1 MIQILGITMRDSSA
15 WIRKMDLVLFT
26 CVMATNLADA
36 LLKIWFKAMEH
47 SQIGMAKEY
56 LEFGIKMF
64 SRNFEFFNN
73 SYHFIF

>member
-36 LLKIWFKAMEH
+36 LLKI
-47 SQIGMAKEY
+47 
-56 LEFGIKMF
+56 
-64 SRNFEFFNN
+64 
-73 SYHFIF
+73 